1 MIKVICGMIGSGK
14 TTYAIENKK
23 SDDVLLDFDILKETF
38 KINNP
43 KLIKELQDDL
53 LIYFSKKGYS
63 IWYVTTFI
71 GSKEYELLEK
81 IGNIEF
87 IWINTTE
94 NQCIKNIIKRNR
106 SNEFKELDNLI
117 AKNKKIY
124 NNYYINSNN
133 IKYNII
139 ETFNSDE
146 RW

>member
-106 SNEFKELDNLI
+106 SNELKELDNLI